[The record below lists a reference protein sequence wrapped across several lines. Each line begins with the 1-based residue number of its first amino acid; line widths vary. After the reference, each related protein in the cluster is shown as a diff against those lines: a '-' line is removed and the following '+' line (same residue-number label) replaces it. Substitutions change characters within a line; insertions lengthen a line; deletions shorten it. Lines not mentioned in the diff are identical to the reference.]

1 MVLSVYWFKSRQSLV
16 PHASS
21 KVMNE
26 NTLNKIPV
34 CMYVCLF
41 PWVPRIFCSRFKY
54 KRLKSLL

>member
-34 CMYVCLF
+34 CMYVCLS
-41 PWVPRIFCSRFKY
+41 VSVGSAKSCSRFT
-54 KRLKSLL
+54 